1 LVTVPASRIAID
13 VSSYNRILLTC
24 VQYITG
30 LGGLKLF
37 FSEQTALRVAVK
49 PEPIQE
55 PVLTKCD
62 DNDLPN
68 AVMVR
73 ATLVNY
79 LDSLVNLEK

>member
-1 LVTVPASRIAID
+1 
-13 VSSYNRILLTC
+13 
-24 VQYITG
+24 
-30 LGGLKLF
+30 LKLF
-37 FSEQTALRVAVK
+37 FSEQATLRVAVK